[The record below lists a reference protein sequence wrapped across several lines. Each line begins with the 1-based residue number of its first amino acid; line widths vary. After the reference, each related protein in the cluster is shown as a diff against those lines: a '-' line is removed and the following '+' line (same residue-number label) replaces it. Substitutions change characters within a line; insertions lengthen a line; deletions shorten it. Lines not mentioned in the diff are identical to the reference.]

1 MVKLRKRQTVV
12 RMKRTSKEEFPHKN
26 FSFSVALDV
35 VAVYVFSHCEILF
48 GNFHNFSLLYRRFL
62 TEKKNFSFSSRFSLS
77 SWTRGS
83 DIFFLLL
90 CFLLSLRKSHSQILV
105 RSSLLLWRYIML
117 NAQGAK
123 FDISKKARFFSHIHK
138 IFLLF
143 PMSSRMKYGCY
154 SAKTLKI
161 GIIFSQ
167 IFPDLIIAFTEPVKI
182 ERAHSITKWEL
193 NLRFSL

>member
-1 MVKLRKRQTVV
+1 MFRLSVEIPLRSSQVLNSCWIEKMVKLRKRQTVV

-62 TEKKNFSFSSRFSLS
+62 TGKKNFSFSSRFSLS

-123 FDISKKARFFSHIHK
+123 FDISKKARFFFSHSQNFSSFSDDFSYEIRM
-138 IFLLF
+138 LF
-143 PMSSRMKYGCY
+143 S
-154 SAKTLKI
+154 
-161 GIIFSQ
+161 
-167 IFPDLIIAFTEPVKI
+167 
-182 ERAHSITKWEL
+182 
-193 NLRFSL
+193 